1 MSPRTRSQKA
11 RARYRLTT
19 PGWAIAAL
27 IALAAGT
34 VALTVAA
41 VAHGSPDQLAS
52 EGQATQPGFTPPA
65 PATPSAPPTPS
76 PTVTPSPSAL
86 ALTPLPRA
94 EERFLL
100 IDATGTAWRG
110 TAGSCATSAAPQVER
125 SADGGATWT
134 DVTPTYLGIRQLA
147 GIIPLEPG
155 QAQLIA
161 STDTACS
168 TVGLRTYTQGEF
180 WEQYP
185 DVLADASYLPP
196 TDPTAVVTPFG
207 APPAPCAEP
216 TSLSVSGPSAALICD
231 QQPYVW
237 SANLGDA
244 WIGIPAAAPARAALV
259 ADDTLTIARS
269 SAECTGLAISTT
281 SVADRTSFST
291 TCRPDLD
298 PSAPAVLTADPG
310 GAVALWSGDALIT
323 F

>member
-27 IALAAGT
+27 IALAGGT
-34 VALTVAA
+34 TALTVAA
-41 VAHGSPDQLAS
+41 VAHGSPDTDAL
-52 EGQATQPGFTPPA
+52 TPA
-65 PATPSAPPTPS
+65 PRVTPHATITPSVTPSAPPAA
-76 PTVTPSPSAL
+76 PTL
-86 ALTPLPRA
+86 ASLSRA
-94 EERFLL
+94 DERFLR
-100 IDATGTAWRG
+100 IDAAGTAWRG
-110 TAGSCATSAAPQVER
+110 VAGSCAAGVAPSIER
-125 SADGGATWT
+125 STDAGATWI
-134 DVTPTYLGIRQLA
+134 DVTPNYLGIRQLA
-147 GIIPLEPG
+147 GILPLEPG
-155 QAQLIA
+155 VAQLVA

-185 DVLADASYLPP
+185 DVLAGASYLPT

-237 SANLGDA
+237 SADLGDA
-244 WIGIPAAAPARAALV
+244 WVGLAAAAPARAALLSN
-259 ADDTLTIARS
+259 DTLTIARA
-269 SAECTGLAISTT
+269 SAECPGLAISTT
-281 SVADRTSFST
+281 NIADRSSFST

-298 PSAPAVLTADPG
+298 PSAPAVLAADPG
-310 GAVALWSGDALIT
+310 GAVALWTGDALIT